1 MTRID
6 QTASRTDAV
15 TLLSSDHR
23 TVDRL
28 FSDLE
33 TSTPGAQQ
41 RGEWIQQMIRE
52 LSVHAAIEEQ
62 ILYPAI
68 RDEVPGGDQLAEE
81 TIDEHQQVKEMLAR
95 LEKLDADDGETDA
108 VLAGLITHVRQHVQE
123 EEGPGGLFDQLRSVV
138 DQDRLDQMGEQ
149 LEAAKKM
156 APAHPHP
163 HAPNTPPGNIVG
175 GLAAAVVDK
184 VRDAVQR
191 D

>member
-1 MTRID
+1 MTTTD
-6 QTASRTDAV
+6 QTANRTDAV

-28 FSDLE
+28 FSHLE

-41 RGEWIQQMIRE
+41 RGEWIKQVIRE

-68 RDEVPGGDQLAEE
+68 RDDVPGGDQLAEE
-81 TIDEHQQVKEMLAR
+81 AIDEHQQVKEMLAR

-108 VLAGLITHVRQHVQE
+108 ARAGLITHVRQHVQE
-123 EEGPGGLFDQLRSVV
+123 EERPGGLFDQLRSVV

-156 APAHPHP
+156 APTHPHP

-175 GLAAAVVDK
+175 GVGAAVVDK
-184 VRDAVQR
+184 ARDAVQR